1 MNALFGLLSKDCEV
15 RCEKVTNQ
23 YDHAEGIDIA
33 TQGSRESGEV
43 SLVFASYIW
52 NK

>member
-1 MNALFGLLSKDCEV
+1 MNALFGLLSNYCEV
-15 RCEKVTNQ
+15 RCRKFTNQ

-43 SLVFASYIW
+43 SLVFASYI
-52 NK
+52 